1 MNMSNIIVPTDF
13 TSTSDVAV
21 HYALNMS
28 RVLNAEV
35 HLLHVVK
42 NESEK
47 EAALSKMN
55 AQINSHSSRTG
66 KTAKTL
72 VVEGSIFEAIPAET
86 ERMNA
91 QLVVMGTHGL
101 KGFQFITGSNALR
114 VITESKAPFIVVQ
127 ETTKQTAD
135 IKKILVPLDL
145 HKETKQKIKIA
156 GDIAEKYKAEV
167 HIVVPK
173 ETDEYLHN
181 QVMRNLSYAEGYFE
195 SRGIAQKGKVMDGDH
210 GSFVK
215 EIVKY
220 GQYAEI
226 DLICILNF
234 AGEQLIH
241 AFGTDAEQ
249 KMITNEAGI
258 PVMVINPVHAN
269 LDSRTIFA
277 Q

>member
-1 MNMSNIIVPTDF
+1 MSNIIVPTDF

-21 HYALNMS
+21 NYALNMS
-28 RVLNAEV
+28 RILEAEV
-35 HLLHVVK
+35 HLLHVIK
-42 NESEK
+42 NDSDRDSAIKKMES
-47 EAALSKMN
+47 
-55 AQINSHSSRTG
+55 QITTHATKTG
-66 KTAKTL
+66 ITAKSL
-72 VVEGSIFEAIPAET
+72 IVGGSIFDAIPNET
-86 ERMNA
+86 DRMQA

-135 IKKILVPLDL
+135 IRRILVPLDL

-173 ETDEYLHN
+173 ESDEYLHN

-210 GSFVK
+210 SSFVK

-226 DLICILNF
+226 DLICILNM

-241 AFGTDAEQ
+241 AFGADAEQ

-258 PVMVINPVHAN
+258 PVMVINPVTAN